1 MELLLEWQYFIYLA
15 HLIREF
21 EMKVVLKNVNV
32 LNPYQ
37 NLNQKN
43 VSILIE
49 EGRFKKI
56 GNLTDIEIKDSKE
69 IELDGKYVVPGFF
82 DMHVHLRE
90 PGREDEET
98 VVTGCNAAANG
109 GFTGIA
115 CMPNTDPAIDSA
127 EVVTLIKK
135 QSVNHLVDVYPVGAA
150 TVGRKGEVISPMA
163 ELKDAG
169 VVGFSDD
176 GVAIKTASILKRSL
190 EYAKMFDLPIIEH
203 CEDESL
209 AGGAM
214 NESINSTILGL
225 PPIPSVAEDLIV
237 MRDILIAEYAD
248 AKVHI
253 AHISTK
259 KSVEMVR
266 EAKKKSIKVTA
277 EVAPHHFTLTDDAVK
292 TYDTNVKM
300 NPPLRTKADV
310 SEIIAGL
317 KDGTI
322 DCIASDHA
330 PHSLEEKE
338 TEFEYAPNGII
349 GLETQ
354 IGLAFTELYH
364 KKVLSLENM
373 VEKLAISPRKILN
386 IPVPEIKEGAIAN
399 LTILDV
405 DLVWTVDKKKF
416 LSKSSNTPF
425 DKKLFT
431 GKSIGVI
438 NKGMMYLDGS
448 FTKI

>member
-1 MELLLEWQYFIYLA
+1 GKF
-15 HLIREF
+15 
-21 EMKVVLKNVNV
+21 KN
-32 LNPYQ
+32 
-37 NLNQKN
+37 
-43 VSILIE
+43 
-49 EGRFKKI
+49 I
-56 GNLTDIEIKDSKE
+56 GNFTEAEIKDARVFD
-69 IELDGKYVVPGFF
+69 LDGKYVVPGFF

-98 VVTGCNAAANG
+98 VVTGCNSAANG

-115 CMPNTDPAIDSA
+115 CMPNTEPAIDSA

-135 QSVNHLVDVYPVGAA
+135 QSANHLVDVYPIGAA

-176 GVAIKTASILKRSL
+176 GIAIKTASILKRSL

-214 NESINSTILGL
+214 NESINSTLLGL

-237 MRDILIAEYAD
+237 MRDILMAEYTD

-253 AHISTK
+253 AHISSK

-266 EAKKKSIKVTA
+266 DAKKKGIKVSA

-292 TYDTNVKM
+292 TYDPNVKM

-310 SEIIAGL
+310 DEIIKGL

-330 PHSLEEKE
+330 PHSIEEKE
-338 TEFEYAPNGII
+338 MEFESAPNGII

-364 KKVLSLENM
+364 KKVLTLEQM
-373 VEKLAISPRKILN
+373 IEKLSINPRKILN
-386 IPVPEIKEGAIAN
+386 LPVPEIKAGETAN
-399 LTILDV
+399 LTILDI
-405 DLVWTVDKKKF
+405 DAIWTVDKKKF
-416 LSKSSNTPF
+416 KSKSSNTPF
-425 DKKLFT
+425 DKRLLT
-431 GKSIGVI
+431 GKAIGVI
-438 NKGMMYLDGS
+438 NKGQIFIDGS
-448 FTKI
+448 FSKI

>member
-1 MELLLEWQYFIYLA
+1 
-15 HLIREF
+15 
-21 EMKVVLKNVNV
+21 MKVLLKNVNL
-32 LNPYQ
+32 LNPDQ
-37 NLNQKN
+37 KLNEKN
-43 VSILIE
+43 VSVLIE
-49 EGRFKKI
+49 NGKFIKI
-56 GNLTDIEIKDSKE
+56 GKLSDTEVKDAKVY
-69 IELDGKYVVPGFF
+69 ELNGKYLVPGLF
-82 DMHVHLRE
+82 DIHVHLRE

-98 VVTGCNAAANG
+98 VVTGCNAAASG

-127 EVVTLIKK
+127 EVVTLILK
-135 QSVNHLVDVYPVGAA
+135 QSANHLVNVFPVGAA
-150 TVGRKGEVISPMA
+150 TVGRKGEVLSPMA

-214 NESINSTILGL
+214 NESINSTLLGL

-237 MRDILIAEYAD
+237 MRDILMAEYTD
-248 AKVHI
+248 SKVHI
-253 AHISTK
+253 AHISSK

-266 EAKKKSIKVTA
+266 EAKKKGIKVTA

-292 TYDTNVKM
+292 TYDPNVKM

-310 SEIIAGL
+310 EEIIKAL

-338 TEFEYAPNGII
+338 MEFEYAPNGII

-354 IGLAFTELYH
+354 VGLAFTELYH
-364 KKVLSLENM
+364 KKVLTLDQM
-373 VEKLAISPRKILN
+373 IEKLSINPRKILN
-386 IPVPEIKEGAIAN
+386 LKVPQIKEGDFADV
-399 LTILDV
+399 TILDPDV
-405 DLVWTVDKKKF
+405 VWTVDKTKF
-416 LSKSSNTPF
+416 KSKSLNTPF
-425 DKKLFT
+425 DKRLLT
-431 GKSIGVI
+431 GKSVGVI
-438 NKGMMYLDGS
+438 CNGKMFIDGKFS
-448 FTKI
+448 EI

>member
-1 MELLLEWQYFIYLA
+1 
-15 HLIREF
+15 
-21 EMKVVLKNVNV
+21 MKVVLKNVNI
-32 LNPYQ
+32 LNPHQ
-37 NLNQKN
+37 NVNEKSVN
-43 VSILIE
+43 ILIE
-49 EGRFKKI
+49 DGKFKNI
-56 GNLTDIEIKDSKE
+56 GNLTGAEMKDAR
-69 IELDGKYVVPGFF
+69 ILELDGKYIVPGFF

-135 QSVNHLVDVYPVGAA
+135 QAANHLVDVYPVGAA
-150 TVGRKGEVISPMA
+150 TVGRKGEVLSPMA

-176 GVAIKTASILKRSL
+176 GIAIKTASILKRSL

-214 NESINSTILGL
+214 NESINSTLLGL

-237 MRDILIAEYAD
+237 MRDILMAEYTD

-253 AHISTK
+253 AHISSK

-266 EAKKKSIKVTA
+266 EAKKKGIKVTA

-292 TYDTNVKM
+292 TYDPNVKM
-300 NPPLRTKADV
+300 NPPLRTKEDV
-310 SEIIAGL
+310 DEILKGL

-338 TEFEYAPNGII
+338 MEFEYAPNGII

-364 KKVLSLENM
+364 KKVLSLEQM
-373 VEKLAISPRKILN
+373 IEKLSINPRKILN
-386 IPVPEIKEGAIAN
+386 LPVPEIKQGEVVN
-399 LTILDV
+399 LTILDI
-405 DLVWTVDKKKF
+405 DAVWTVDKKKF
-416 LSKSSNTPF
+416 LSKSSNSPF
-425 DKKLFT
+425 DKRLLT
-431 GKSIGVI
+431 GKSNGVI
-438 NKGMMYLDGS
+438 NNGIMFIEGS
-448 FTKI
+448 FIKI